1 MTPASLGGGPDQARR
16 EELATRLAQVRGR
29 IAAACAAN
37 GRDPGEVTLVAVS
50 KTHPPEA
57 VRVAHAAGQR
67 VFGENYG
74 QELRDKAAALA
85 DLADLEWHFIGPLQR
100 NKAKYV
106 VGTAA
111 VVQSV
116 DSVELLD
123 ELQRRAEARGILLPC
138 LVEVNIAGER
148 TKSGVP
154 RDAIADLLDAFAA
167 RPRLRCL
174 GLMTMP
180 PFVDDAEESRPHFR
194 ALRALRDS
202 LATPRPGVELRHLSM
217 GMTQDF
223 EVAVEEGATIV
234 RVGTAIFGAR

>member
-1 MTPASLGGGPDQARR
+1 MVDAEALRRSLADVRA
-16 EELATRLAQVRGR
+16 RLA
-29 IAAACAAN
+29 AAVARA

-57 VRVAHAAGQR
+57 VRAVHAAGQR

-85 DLADLEWHFIGPLQR
+85 DLGDLQWHFIGPLQR
-100 NKAKYV
+100 NKVKYV

-111 VVQSV
+111 MVHSV
-116 DSVELLD
+116 DSLELMD
-123 ELQRRAEARGILLPC
+123 ELQRRADARGVELPC
-138 LVEVNIAGER
+138 LVEVNLVGEQ
-148 TKSGVP
+148 TKSGVAP
-154 RDAIADLLDAFAA
+154 DDVAAVLDGFAA

-180 PFVDDAEESRPHFR
+180 PFVDDPEESRPQFR
-194 ALRALRDS
+194 ALRRLRDA
-202 LATPRPGVELRHLSM
+202 LAAAPRAGVELRHLSM

-223 EVAVEEGATIV
+223 EVAVAEGATIV

>member
-1 MTPASLGGGPDQARR
+1 MADVDAEALRRSLAEVRARLR
-16 EELATRLAQVRGR
+16 
-29 IAAACAAN
+29 AAAGRA
-37 GRDPGEVTLVAVS
+37 GRDPDEVTLVAVS

-57 VRVAHAAGQR
+57 VRVAYEAGQR

-85 DLADLEWHFIGPLQR
+85 ALGDLQWHFIGPLQR
-100 NKAKYV
+100 NKVKYV

-111 VVQSV
+111 MLQSV

-123 ELQRRAEARGILLPC
+123 ELQRRAEARGVDLPC
-138 LVEVNIAGER
+138 LVEVNLAGEQS
-148 TKSGVP
+148 KSGVP
-154 RDAIADLLDAFAA
+154 RDEIAPLLDAFAS

-194 ALRALRDS
+194 ALRELRAALA
-202 LATPRPGVELRHLSM
+202 ATPRAGVDLRHLSM

-223 EVAVEEGATIV
+223 EVAIEEGATIV

>member
-1 MTPASLGGGPDQARR
+1 MGEADGVATGLAEVRARMAS
-16 EELATRLAQVRGR
+16 
-29 IAAACAAN
+29 ACAGAK
-37 GRDPGEVTLVAVS
+37 RAADEVTLVCVT
-50 KTHPPEA
+50 KTVPAEL
-57 VRVAHAAGQR
+57 VRAAYAAGAR
-67 VFGENYG
+67 DFGENYG

-85 DLADLEWHFIGPLQR
+85 DLDDLQWHFIGPLQR

-111 VVQSV
+111 MVQSV
-116 DSVELLD
+116 DSVELMD
-123 ELQRRAEARGILLPC
+123 ELQRRAEARGTDLPC

-154 RDAIADLLDAFAA
+154 GGEIAALLDAFAA

-194 ALRALRDS
+194 ALRALRDA
-202 LATPRPGVELRHLSM
+202 LAATPRPGVELRHLSM

>member
-1 MTPASLGGGPDQARR
+1 MAMADVDAETLRAN
-16 EELATRLAQVRGR
+16 LAEVRTRLA
-29 IAAACAAN
+29 AAAARA
-37 GRDPGEVTLVAVS
+37 GRDRGGVTLVAVS

-57 VRVAHAAGQR
+57 VRTAHAAGQR
-67 VFGENYG
+67 LFGENYG

-85 DLADLEWHFIGPLQR
+85 DLRDLEWHFIGPLQR
-100 NKAKYV
+100 NKVKYV

-111 VVQSV
+111 MLQSV

-123 ELQRRAEARGILLPC
+123 ELQRRAEARGVDLPC
-138 LVEVNIAGER
+138 LVEVNIAGEQ

-154 RDAIADLLDAFAA
+154 PDDVPAVLDGFAA
-167 RPRLRCL
+167 RPRLRCA

-180 PFVDDAEESRPHFR
+180 PFVDDPEESRPHFR
-194 ALRALRDS
+194 ALRALRDA
-202 LATPRPGVELRHLSM
+202 LATPRRPGVELRHLSM

-223 EVAVEEGATIV
+223 EVAIEEGATII

>member
-1 MTPASLGGGPDQARR
+1 MAMPDVDAEALRASLAEVR
-16 EELATRLAQVRGR
+16 TRLA
-29 IAAACAAN
+29 AAAARA
-37 GRDPGEVTLVAVS
+37 GRDRGDVTLVAVS

-67 VFGENYG
+67 LFGENYG

-85 DLADLEWHFIGPLQR
+85 DLRDLEWHFIGPLQR
-100 NKAKYV
+100 NKVKYV

-111 VVQSV
+111 MVQSV
-116 DSVELLD
+116 GSVELMD
-123 ELQRRAEARGILLPC
+123 ELHRRAAARGVDLPC
-138 LVEVNIAGER
+138 LVEVNIAGEAS
-148 TKSGVP
+148 KSGVP
-154 RDAIADLLDAFAA
+154 PDDVAAVLDAFAA

-180 PFVDDAEESRPHFR
+180 PFVDDPQESRPHFR
-194 ALRALRDS
+194 ALRALRDA
-202 LATPRPGVELRHLSM
+202 LAARPRRGVELRHLSM

-223 EVAVEEGATIV
+223 EVAIEEGATVV

>member
-1 MTPASLGGGPDQARR
+1 MADVDAEALRRSLAEVRAR
-16 EELATRLAQVRGR
+16 LT
-29 IAAACAAN
+29 AAAARA

-57 VRVAHAAGQR
+57 VRVAYEAGQR

-85 DLADLEWHFIGPLQR
+85 GLPGLQWHFIGPLQR
-100 NKAKYV
+100 NKVKYV

-111 VVQSV
+111 MIQSV

-123 ELQRRAEARGILLPC
+123 ELQRRAEARGVDLPC
-138 LVEVNIAGER
+138 LVEVNIAGEQS
-148 TKSGVP
+148 KSGVP
-154 RDAIADLLDAFAA
+154 RDEIAPLLDALAA
-167 RPRLRCL
+167 RPRVRCL

-180 PFVDDAEESRPHFR
+180 PFVDDAEESRPHFQ
-194 ALRALRDS
+194 ALRALRAT
-202 LATPRPGVELRHLSM
+202 LAATPRPGVELRHLSM